1 MTFIGQCNIRSLNTS
16 ATFVEN
22 LCQKKDLGILALSEI
37 WHPDYEKTNLLNSWI
52 WYKSERKHRE
62 GGGAAIIVRP
72 DVKSSPKEDLKCN
85 GLEAAWCYLHFGGEK
100 ILFCSVYIPPKNE
113 QAMKLLTATKS
124 SQR

>member
-52 WYKSERKHRE
+52 WYKSEREHRE
-62 GGGAAIIVRP
+62 GGGAAIIFRP
-72 DVKSSPKEDLKCN
+72 DVKSSPSEDLKCTC
-85 GLEAAWCYLHFGGEK
+85 LEAALCYLHFGEEK
-100 ILFCSVYIPPKNE
+100 NTILQRLHSPK
-113 QAMKLLTATKS
+113 Q
-124 SQR
+124 